1 MYDRP
6 LHFTNLH
13 PPQHEAEASYA
24 MNAKLIEQQLSKDRP
39 VAVKRTPVEKEGDKK
54 RQKGTL
60 LDQSY

>member
-1 MYDRP
+1 MTDHSILLTSTP
-6 LHFTNLH
+6 L
-13 PPQHEAEASYA
+13 PQHEAEASYA